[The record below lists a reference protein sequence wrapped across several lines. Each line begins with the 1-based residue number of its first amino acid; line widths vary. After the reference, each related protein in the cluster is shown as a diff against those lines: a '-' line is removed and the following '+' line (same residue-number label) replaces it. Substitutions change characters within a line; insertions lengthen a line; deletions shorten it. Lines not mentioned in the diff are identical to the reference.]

1 MTFKGVMKVG
11 DLVRLRE
18 VEGDPSSQRMGTGL
32 VVEVEYNPLDQPRR
46 YPIIQVK
53 FLKSE
58 EILRFIERDLA
69 IINEA

>member
-1 MTFKGVMKVG
+1 MTFLGVMKVG

-32 VVEVEYNPLDQPRR
+32 VVKVESNPLDQPRR
-46 YPIIQVK
+46 YPVIQVK
-53 FLKSE
+53 FLKTE
-58 EILRFIERDLA
+58 EIMRFIEKDLT

>member
-1 MTFKGVMKVG
+1 MTFHGVMKVG

-32 VVEVEYNPLDQPRR
+32 VVKVEFNPLDQPRR
-46 YPIIQVK
+46 YPVIQVK
-53 FLKSE
+53 FLKTE
-58 EILRFIERDLA
+58 EIMRFIEKDLA

>member
-32 VVEVEYNPLDQPRR
+32 VVKVESNPLDQPRR
-46 YPIIQVK
+46 YPVIQVK

-58 EILRFIERDLA
+58 EILRFIEKDLT

>member
-1 MTFKGVMKVG
+1 MTFHGVMKVG

-18 VEGDPSSQRMGTGL
+18 VEGDPSSQRMGSGL
-32 VVEVEYNPLDQPRR
+32 VVEVESNPLDQPRR

-58 EILRFIERDLA
+58 EILRFIEKDLT

>member
-1 MTFKGVMKVG
+1 MTFHGVMKVG

-18 VEGDPSSQRMGTGL
+18 AEDNPSSQRMGTGL
-32 VVEVEYNPLDQPRR
+32 VVKVESNPLDQPRR
-46 YPIIQVK
+46 YPVIQVK

-58 EILRFIERDLA
+58 EILRFIEKDLT